1 MVNTPLSSNILKI
14 REFPNHSFFQRGIKI
29 LPHHDSIL
37 SPPGF
42 LNFEITPAEKKAS
55 DASDGNNLSN
65 SHILA
70 CRYTT

>member
-1 MVNTPLSSNILKI
+1 LKI
-14 REFPNHSFFQRGIKI
+14 VGGQKKFCALWAQI